1 MRTVSK
7 GNKCLSWPEFRVKD
21 LRAKHMKK
29 HMKKH
34 KKKRYLLPHATK
46 SPVPPVLHLLPVSV
60 AGGRARQAQQ
70 QADERARI
78 SSKRTSA

>member
-21 LRAKHMKK
+21 LRVK

-46 SPVPPVLHLLPVSV
+46 SPVPPVLHLLPVSI

-78 SSKRTSA
+78 SIKRTSA